1 MSEQSERARSNP
13 KMTPV
18 VQWCA
23 AALAGVAAGL
33 VPLFDDNPPARV
45 LAILLVVA
53 ALPFGLMGQKQPW
66 LWALVVA
73 WPTIS
78 LRFSQAGWHAVFLLI
93 YALVGVY
100 AGDWVAQWWAEAHPA
115 VRHDSAGNGLDGS
128 SVAADGTTR
137 VAADGLPP
145 EMPGRF

>member
-1 MSEQSERARSNP
+1 MAMSDAR
-13 KMTPV
+13 TTGV

-23 AALAGVAAGL
+23 AAAAGVVAGL

-45 LAILLVVA
+45 LAVLLVVA
-53 ALPFGLMGQKQPW
+53 AVPFGLMRQKQPW
-66 LWALVVA
+66 IWALVVA

-100 AGDWVAQWWAEAHPA
+100 AGDWVAQWWAESHPNA
-115 VRHDSAGNGLDGS
+115 RRDSAGFDLDGN